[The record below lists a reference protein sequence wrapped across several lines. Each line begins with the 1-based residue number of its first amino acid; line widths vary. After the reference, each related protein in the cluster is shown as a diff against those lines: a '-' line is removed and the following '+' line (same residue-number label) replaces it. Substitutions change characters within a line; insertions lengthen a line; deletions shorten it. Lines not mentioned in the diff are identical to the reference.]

1 MKAFAFFLHRRAS
14 PPPFTA
20 ERNVDADFAPFACI
34 SPGLFPD
41 GSALSGENGTR
52 SVRFQVSSELKMSPF
67 AQSFFK
73 KNGSDVKVLQGRCLP
88 VYVCNSLISSDLRG
102 WGEAVKAFY

>member
-1 MKAFAFFLHRRAS
+1 MHFSFTAELH

-20 ERNVDADFAPFACI
+20 ERCIDADFRLIARI

-67 AQSFFK
+67 AQPLFQK
-73 KNGSDVKVLQGRCLP
+73 K
-88 VYVCNSLISSDLRG
+88 
-102 WGEAVKAFY
+102 AVK

>member
-20 ERNVDADFAPFACI
+20 ERCIDADFRLIARI

-52 SVRFQVSSELKMSPF
+52 GVRF
-67 AQSFFK
+67 
-73 KNGSDVKVLQGRCLP
+73 
-88 VYVCNSLISSDLRG
+88 
-102 WGEAVKAFY
+102 